1 MALTNIVIPVGLAM
15 DAVAVSISSRLKV
28 VELARATM
36 TSALR
41 L

>member
-1 MALTNIVIPVGLAM
+1 MLTTLFIEVGLAI